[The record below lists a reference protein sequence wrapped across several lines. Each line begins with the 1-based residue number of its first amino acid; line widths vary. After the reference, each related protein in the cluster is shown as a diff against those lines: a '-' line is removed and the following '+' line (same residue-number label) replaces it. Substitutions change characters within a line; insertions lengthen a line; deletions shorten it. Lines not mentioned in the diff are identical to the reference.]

1 MYMSTNVIFRE
12 QKYCVI
18 LAQGGRWKESPFGHK
33 ALVGGCIWMLEE
45 LPPERRAGC
54 PWQGWDYF
62 AATCRCSAQE
72 QGAYKKVALCGDV
85 QVTVPF
91 L

>member
-1 MYMSTNVIFRE
+1 
-12 QKYCVI
+12 
-18 LAQGGRWKESPFGHK
+18 
-33 ALVGGCIWMLEE
+33 MLEE